1 MIKKISGYQLFFLL
15 LISRCFSL
23 MTYVPLFSQGQGSDI
38 RFKAIVISVIIQGLL
53 VIPLIMLNKKHPDK
67 SVTEII
73 SEKSKPWGYFSQILY
88 LLFFVTLCT
97 GQSVRYLDFLGS
109 GLSVSENSVS
119 YRLIP
124 LAALLIVCGYCSYCG
139 IEGLARSSVVIFIPF
154 LAMLFLMTIQSGNS
168 FHLRNFYCENN
179 NNGLFEAVSDELVRN
194 GEIIG
199 AAYLMKNVRSGLQ
212 KGLYL
217 LLAAK
222 LTVTAFIT
230 ALFTGVLGDYAD
242 LCDYPFLTVGSFTN
256 SELFR
261 HNDAL
266 YLILW
271 TISAVISISIFLCI
285 IDGIFS
291 EMTHKKMY
299 ISAILVF
306 FTAAIFG
313 EHYFTE
319 NLLCGGFMQLLLI
332 TIIPTVFQRVNYYL
346 NNY

>member
-1 MIKKISGYQLFFLL
+1 MTKKISGYQLFFLL
-15 LISRCFSL
+15 LISKCFSL

-38 RFKAIVISVIIQGLL
+38 RFKAIIITVIIQGLL
-53 VIPLIMLNKKHPDK
+53 VIPLIILNKKHPDK

-73 SEKSKPWGYFSQILY
+73 FEKSKPWGYFSQILY

-97 GQSVRYLDFLGS
+97 GQSVRYVNFLDS
-109 GLSVSENSVS
+109 GFNVSN
-119 YRLIP
+119 RLIP
-124 LAALLIVCGYCSYCG
+124 LAALLIVCGYCAYCG

-154 LAMLFLMTIQSGNS
+154 LAMLLLMIVQSSNS
-168 FHLRNFYCENN
+168 FHLRNFYCD
-179 NNGLFEAVSDELVRN
+179 NNGLMQAVSDELIRN

-222 LTVTAFIT
+222 LAVTALVT
-230 ALFTGVLGDYAD
+230 ALITGVLGDYAD
-242 LCDYPFLTVGSFTN
+242 LCDYPFLAVGSFTD

-271 TISAVISISIFLCI
+271 TISAVISISVFLCI
-285 IDGIFS
+285 IDGLFS
-291 EMTHKKMY
+291 EMGHNKKMY
-299 ISAILVF
+299 ISAVLVF

-313 EHYFTE
+313 EHYLTE
-319 NLLCGGFMQLLLI
+319 SILCGGIMQLLLAAVI
-332 TIIPTVFQRVNYYL
+332 PAIILLKERDKK
-346 NNY
+346 

>member
-38 RFKAIVISVIIQGLL
+38 RFKAIVISVIIQGVL
-53 VIPLIMLNKKHPDK
+53 VIPLIILNKKHPNK

-73 SEKSKPWGYFSQILY
+73 SEKSKPLGYFAEILY

-97 GQSVRYLDFLGS
+97 GQSVRYVDFLDS
-109 GLSVSENSVS
+109 GFSVS

-124 LAALLIVCGYCSYCG
+124 LAALLIVCGYCAYCG
-139 IEGLARSSVVIFIPF
+139 IEGLARSSVVLFIPF
-154 LAMLFLMTIQSGNS
+154 LAMLFLMTIQSVNS

-179 NNGLFEAVSDELVRN
+179 NNGLFEAISDELIRN

-199 AAYLMKNVRSGLQ
+199 AAYLMKNVRDGLQ
-212 KGLYL
+212 KGLYI

-222 LTVTAFIT
+222 LIITAFVA
-230 ALFTGVLGDYAD
+230 ALVTGVLGDYAD
-242 LCDYPFLTVGSFTN
+242 LCNYPFLTVGSFTN

-285 IDGIFS
+285 IDGIFN
-291 EMTHKKMY
+291 EMPHNKKLY

-306 FTAAIFG
+306 FTAAFFR

-319 NLLCGGFMQLLLI
+319 WILCGGFMQLLLI
-332 TIIPTVFQRVNYYL
+332 AIIPAIILLRERKRE
-346 NNY
+346 